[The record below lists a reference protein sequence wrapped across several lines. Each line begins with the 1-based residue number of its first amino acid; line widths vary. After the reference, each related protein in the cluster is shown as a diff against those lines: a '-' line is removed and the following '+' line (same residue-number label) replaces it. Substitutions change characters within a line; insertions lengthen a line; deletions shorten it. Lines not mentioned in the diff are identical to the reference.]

1 MPAIYYSA
9 RKAFK
14 PIVENNYIC
23 LGASRIRND
32 GVKDLVIRF
41 GFKSFIW
48 NNKKHG
54 AAIKH
59 HKVRKNPTRSV
70 TLEFLNNTYVS
81 NTYAIFPF

>member
-32 GVKDLVIRF
+32 GVKDLEIRF
-41 GFKSFIW
+41 GFKSFTW
-48 NNKKHG
+48 NTKKHG
-54 AAIKH
+54 AAIKN

-70 TLEFLNNTYVS
+70 TFEFLD
-81 NTYAIFPF
+81 NTYASVTYSILHL